1 VSPTGWRRFPTA
13 FWVFV
18 LASGLFTLGNS
29 SDAFLALR
37 SQNLGIAVRDLLL
50 IVIAFNVTNALVSI
64 PAGAASDRIGRR
76 IPIALAWSIYAVVYA
91 GFALAGAAAT
101 VPLLWIAYGAYYG
114 ISDAVGRALVAD
126 LAPVELRATGYGILN
141 AVVGVLLLPASI
153 IAGLLWAAVAPSAPF
168 WFGAACAAGGTI
180 LLLLFVRPARAR

>member
-1 VSPTGWRRFPTA
+1 V
-13 FWVFV
+13 FWIFV

-50 IVIAFNVTNALVSI
+50 IVIVFNVANALVAI
-64 PAGAASDRIGRR
+64 PAGAASDRIGRK
-76 IPIALAWSIYAVVYA
+76 IPIALAWSIYAAVYA
-91 GFALAGAAAT
+91 GFALAGSAVT
-101 VPLLWIAYGAYYG
+101 VPVLWIAYGAYYG

-126 LAPVELRATGYGILN
+126 LAPLELRATGYGILN

-153 IAGLLWAAVAPSAPF
+153 IAGLLWDAINPSAPF

-180 LLLLFVRPARAR
+180 LLVLFVRPARAR